1 MVFFI
6 AIGPYIMN
14 LCDND
19 MRGSLSVVISPDL
32 ATKNRFF
39 LITRL
44 GLILEQK
51 VKLVKYSPSN
61 SLSNDIY
68 RCL

>member
-1 MVFFI
+1 M
-6 AIGPYIMN
+6 
-14 LCDND
+14 
-19 MRGSLSVVISPDL
+19 

-51 VKLVKYSPSN
+51 VKTVKYSPSN

-68 RCL
+68 ICNDPMHRLAARDLFRFLKISNNV